1 MNTEPRTSHWM
12 MNFAKLLLGRKM
24 LIMLLT
30 GFASGLPLLLTGST
44 LKFWLR
50 EEGLDLSTIGF
61 FSLVGLPY
69 TLKFLWAPFMD
80 RFVPIDFGRR
90 RGWMLISQIA
100 LLLAISAI
108 ALTNPLTQVPIVVT
122 LCLLITFFSA
132 SQDIVLDAYRREAL
146 QDEELGIGSSIFI
159 YGYRLGM
166 LTSGALALFLADQDV
181 FSWQDVYL
189 ILGACMFIG
198 IVATWLAQEPTR
210 DYPLPASIQEAIVGP
225 FVEFFSRPHAI
236 MVVAFILL
244 YKLGD
249 SMGSEMISPLMV
261 DLGVSKTQ
269 YAMVVKLFGMVALI
283 AGGLLGGL
291 VIYRLGIIRSLWIF
305 GILQMISTAG
315 FVILAIAGNHLII
328 LTAVIAF
335 ETITSGLG
343 QTAYVAFM
351 ASITNKRFTATQY
364 ALLTSLMGVPRVIAG
379 STTGV
384 LADWVGWEIFYTF
397 CTLIALPGL
406 LLIGRIAKLK
416 ANEPSG
422 ATPYT
427 QPAEH
432 SP

>member
-1 MNTEPRTSHWM
+1 MNTESRTESWVVD
-12 MNFAKLLLGRKM
+12 FVRLLLGPKM

-30 GFASGLPLLLTGST
+30 GFSSGLPLLLTGST

-80 RFVPIDFGRR
+80 RFVPTDFGRR
-90 RGWMLISQIA
+90 RSWMLISQIT
-100 LLLAISAI
+100 LGLSICAI
-108 ALTNPLTQVPIVVT
+108 ALTNPHTHLPSVVA

-146 QDEELGIGSSIFI
+146 QDEELGIGSSVFI

-166 LTSGALALFLADQDV
+166 LVAGALALFLADQDF

-189 ILGACMFIG
+189 IMGARMLIG
-198 IVATWLAQEPTR
+198 ILATCMAQEPER
-210 DYPLPASIQEAIVGP
+210 DFPIPSSLQEAIVGP
-225 FVEFFSRPHAI
+225 FVEFFSRPQALLI
-236 MVVAFILL
+236 LAFILL
-244 YKLGD
+244 YKIGD

-261 DLGVSKTQ
+261 DLGISKTQ

-283 AGGLLGGL
+283 GGGLLGGL
-291 VIYRLGIIRSLWIF
+291 VVYRLGIIRSLWIF

-315 FVILAIAGNHLII
+315 FVILAMAGNHIII

-351 ASITNKRFTATQY
+351 ASMTNKQFTATQY

-384 LADWVGWEIFYTF
+384 LAEWMGWEMFYGL
-397 CTLIALPGL
+397 CTIIAIPGL
-406 LLIGRIAKLK
+406 FLISQMPQMTDHKPHID
-416 ANEPSG
+416 
-422 ATPYT
+422 T
-427 QPAEH
+427 H
-432 SP
+432 

>member
-1 MNTEPRTSHWM
+1 
-12 MNFAKLLLGRKM
+12 M
-24 LIMLLT
+24 LVMLLT
-30 GFASGLPLLLTGST
+30 GFSSGLPLLLTGST

-80 RFVPIDFGRR
+80 RFVPAEFGRR
-90 RGWMLISQIA
+90 RSWMLISQIT
-100 LLLAISAI
+100 LGLSICAI
-108 ALTNPLTQVPIVVT
+108 ALTNPLIHLPSVVA

-146 QDEELGIGSSIFI
+146 QDEELGIGSSVFI

-166 LTSGALALFLADQDV
+166 LVAGALALFLADQDL

-189 ILGACMFIG
+189 IMGACMLIG
-198 IVATWLAQEPTR
+198 ILATWLAQEPER
-210 DYPLPASIQEAIVGP
+210 DFPIPTTLQEAIVGP
-225 FVEFFSRPHAI
+225 FVEFFSRPKALLI
-236 MVVAFILL
+236 LAFILL
-244 YKLGD
+244 YKIGD

-261 DLGVSKTQ
+261 DLGISKTQ
-269 YAMVVKLFGMVALI
+269 YAMVVKLFGMIALI
-283 AGGLLGGL
+283 GGGLIGGL

-315 FVILAIAGNHLII
+315 FVILAMTGNHLIV
-328 LTAVIAF
+328 LTTVIAF
-335 ETITSGLG
+335 ETVTSGLG

-351 ASITNKRFTATQY
+351 ASMTNKRFTATQY

-384 LADWVGWEIFYTF
+384 LAEWMGWEMFYVL
-397 CTLIALPGL
+397 CTGIAIPGL
-406 LLIGRIAKLK
+406 FLINQISRMPDHKIHIAT
-416 ANEPSG
+416 N
-422 ATPYT
+422 
-427 QPAEH
+427 
-432 SP
+432 

>member
-1 MNTEPRTSHWM
+1 MNTEIRASHWVLD
-12 MNFAKLLLGRKM
+12 FVKLLLGPKM

-69 TLKFLWAPFMD
+69 TLKFLWAPLMD
-80 RFVPIDFGRR
+80 RFIPIDFGRR
-90 RGWMLISQIA
+90 RSWMLMSQIS
-100 LLLAISAI
+100 LLLTISAI
-108 ALTNPLTQVPIVVT
+108 ALTNPLAHIPSVVT

-146 QDEELGIGSSIFI
+146 TDEELGIGSSIFI

-166 LTSGALALFLADQDV
+166 LTSGALALFLADQDL
-181 FSWQDVYL
+181 FTWQDVYL
-189 ILGACMFIG
+189 IMGSCMLIG
-198 IVATWLAQEPTR
+198 IFATWIAQEPVQ
-210 DYPLPASIQEAIVGP
+210 DYPLPASLQEAIVGP

-236 MVVAFILL
+236 LILSFILL

-261 DLGVSKTQ
+261 DLGISKTQ
-269 YAMVVKLFGMVALI
+269 YAMVVKLFGMIALI

-291 VIYRLGIIRSLWIF
+291 IIYRLGIIRSLWIF
-305 GILQMISTAG
+305 GILQMVSTAG
-315 FVILAIAGNHLII
+315 FVILAMAGNHVMV

-351 ASITNKRFTATQY
+351 ASITNRRFTATQY

-384 LADWVGWEIFYTF
+384 LADWMGWEAFYAF
-397 CTLIALPGL
+397 CTFIALPGL
-406 LLIGRIAKLK
+406 MLIARIAKIEAHDASQETGYSRFK
-416 ANEPSG
+416 
-422 ATPYT
+422 
-427 QPAEH
+427 
-432 SP
+432 